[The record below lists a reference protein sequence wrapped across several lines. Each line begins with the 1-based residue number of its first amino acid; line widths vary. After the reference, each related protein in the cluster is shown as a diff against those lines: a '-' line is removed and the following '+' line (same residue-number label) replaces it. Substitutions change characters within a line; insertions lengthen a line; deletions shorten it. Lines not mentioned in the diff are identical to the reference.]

1 MTNWT
6 GAIPLTAVVTMSARS
21 LTYREARSNRLTL
34 LAVRLNSNYPF
45 LKVNKDRSK
54 RLLESLL
61 VISKLFRV
69 VHLCC
74 LELSNLLLRKARLT

>member
-6 GAIPLTAVVTMSARS
+6 GAIPLTAVVTMTARS
-21 LTYREARSNRLTL
+21 LMYREARSNRLTL

-69 VHLCC
+69 VRLCC